1 MSGRSFA
8 NEDVMENYMSE
19 LLSEEPV
26 TTDIPRQTVAR
37 LLDTAKQDLS
47 VRPVREELLPID
59 SAPKPIKDLR
69 VEAEKGIEPVIES
82 EAPVV
87 SYVPEK
93 EFQALFFEVAGLT
106 LAVQLTDLGGIHE
119 LENVSSLIGKPTWF
133 KGVMLH
139 RQEKYNV
146 VDTARWIMPDKFS
159 QKMAESTKYQ
169 YLILLDKSGWGL
181 ACESLFTTSTLQVED
196 VKWRKAESKRPWLAG
211 MVKKKMCALVN
222 VQQLVSMLNKGLSSN
237 DL

>member
-8 NEDVMENYMSE
+8 NEDVMEDYMSD
-19 LLSEEPV
+19 LLNEEPV
-26 TTDIPRQTVAR
+26 STDIPRQSVAR
-37 LLDTAKQDLS
+37 LLDTAKTELR
-47 VRPVREELLPID
+47 VRPVSQELLPID
-59 SAPKPIKDLR
+59 SVSEPIKDIA
-69 VEAEKGIEPVIES
+69 VEAEKEIEAIPES
-82 EAPVV
+82 ELPVA
-87 SYVPEK
+87 SCIPDK

-106 LAVQLTDLGGIHE
+106 LAVQLTELGGIHE
-119 LENVSSLIGKPTWF
+119 MENVSPLIGKPTWF

-139 RQEKYNV
+139 RESKYNV

-222 VQQLVSMLNKGLSSN
+222 VQQLVSMLNKGLNSN
-237 DL
+237 N

>member
-93 EFQALFFEVAGLT
+93 EFQALFFEVA
-106 LAVQLTDLGGIHE
+106 
-119 LENVSSLIGKPTWF
+119 
-133 KGVMLH
+133 
-139 RQEKYNV
+139 
-146 VDTARWIMPDKFS
+146 
-159 QKMAESTKYQ
+159 
-169 YLILLDKSGWGL
+169 
-181 ACESLFTTSTLQVED
+181 
-196 VKWRKAESKRPWLAG
+196 
-211 MVKKKMCALVN
+211 
-222 VQQLVSMLNKGLSSN
+222 
-237 DL
+237 

>member
-8 NEDVMENYMSE
+8 NEDVMEDYMSE
-19 LLSEEPV
+19 LLSEETV
-26 TTDIPRQTVAR
+26 TADIPRQTVAR
-37 LLDTAKQDLS
+37 LLDTAEQELS
-47 VRPVREELLPID
+47 VKPTTQELIPIV
-59 SAPKPIKDLR
+59 SESRPIKDLR
-69 VEAEKGIEPVIES
+69 VEAEKEIEPIIES
-82 EAPVV
+82 GSPLANN
-87 SYVPEK
+87 VPER

-119 LENVSSLIGKPTWF
+119 LENVTPLIGKPIWF

-146 VDTARWIMPDKFS
+146 VDTARWIMPGKFS

-196 VKWRKAESKRPWLAG
+196 VKWRKADSKRPWLAG
-211 MVKKKMCALVN
+211 MVKNKMCALVN
-222 VQQLVSMLNKGLSSN
+222 VQQLVSMLNKGLNSN
-237 DL
+237 D